1 MASTQRPAPSRP
13 LSPATG
19 DASLGAA
26 IAAFLAEPATGADRE
41 LRSALN
47 HVDAELGTMPIADV
61 RPRHLAALLDDLGH
75 AGLSDRRR
83 TAVSDALNALFAD
96 AVDRRLVAMNPMPG
110 PVAPPVATAPTPT
123 ATMLAVGTRLVGL
136 VTWLIVAG
144 FLALLLLLVELG

>member
-1 MASTQRPAPSRP
+1 MGSTQRPATSRP

-26 IAAFLAEPATGADRE
+26 ISAFLRESATGADRE
-41 LRSALN
+41 LPSALN

-61 RPRHLAALLDDLGH
+61 RPRHVAALLDDLRR

-96 AVDRRLVAMNPMPG
+96 AVDRRLVAMNP
-110 PVAPPVATAPTPT
+110 
-123 ATMLAVGTRLVGL
+123 
-136 VTWLIVAG
+136 
-144 FLALLLLLVELG
+144 